1 MVKSFFLLL
10 IRGYQK
16 IISPFFPPVCRFY
29 PSCSEYAFQAIKKFG
44 LSAGGF
50 LALKRIIRCHP
61 FNPGGYDPVPEDLN
75 NKLY

>member
-10 IRGYQK
+10 ISGYQK

-44 LSAGGF
+44 LLTGGF

-75 NKLY
+75 KLY